1 MNLCF
6 HCQCLVPSF
15 SCSAS
20 RKKTEKHSI
29 KIHRH
34 NKPNSP
40 YPKSSPT
47 PLLPARKTQPESR
60 IHALDAVVNQLEAA
74 AKNGIVLND
83 PQTFASLLETCF
95 RLKSLD
101 HGLRIHKLIPETL
114 LRKNEG
120 VASKLL
126 RLYASTGEL
135 ENAHEMFDQM
145 PHRSTFIWNSLIS
158 GYKDTGSYEDAL
170 ALYFQ
175 MAEEGVGPDQHTF
188 PRALKSCGGLGS
200 VRVGEEIHRHV
211 IKSGFSKNA
220 FVANALVDMYAK
232 CGNISRARKVFDAI
246 EGKELVSWNSM
257 INGYLKHGLI
267 SKALSAFRKMV
278 EEGFEPDQVTL
289 SAVLAGGPHY
299 RIGTQIHGWAARRGL
314 DWDLS
319 VANSLIVFYSCRR
332 RISLRA
338 RWLFERMPK
347 KDVVSW
353 NSVISAHAN
362 DDPSLAIE
370 YFDRMTEYYSNVS
383 PDEITFVSLLSACAR
398 LGKVREG
405 ERIFSEMEGKYGVAP
420 CAEHYACMVNLYARA
435 GLIGEAYEFI
445 VEKMGDEEAGPTAWG
460 ALLYGCY
467 LYGDA
472 DVGGIAGA
480 RLFEMEPDVE
490 RNFELLIEIYSEA
503 GRDGD
508 AERVRSMMMERG
520 LGV

>member
-1 MNLCF
+1 MNL
-6 HCQCLVPSF
+6 CQCLVPSF

-20 RKKTEKHSI
+20 RKKTEKHSL

-60 IHALDAVVNQLEAA
+60 THALDAVVNQLEAA
-74 AKNGIVLND
+74 ASNGIVLND

-95 RLKSLD
+95 RLKSLH

-126 RLYASTGEL
+126 RLYASTGQL

-145 PHRSTFIWNSLIS
+145 PDRSTFVWNSLIS
-158 GYKDTGSYEDAL
+158 GYTDAGSHEDAL

-175 MAEEGVGPDQHTF
+175 MAEEGVCPDQHTF
-188 PRALKSCGGLGS
+188 PRALKACGGLGS

-211 IKSGFSKNA
+211 IKLGFSKNA

-232 CGNISRARKVFDAI
+232 CGNISRARRVFDAI
-246 EGKELVSWNSM
+246 EWKELVTWNSM
-257 INGYLKHGLI
+257 INGYLKHGLV
-267 SKALSAFRKMV
+267 SKAWSVLRKMV
-278 EEGFEPDQVTL
+278 EEGCEPDPVTM
-289 SAVLAGGPHY
+289 SAVLTGGPHY
-299 RIGTQIHGWAARRGL
+299 RIGTQIHGWAVRRGL

-319 VANSLIVFYSCRR
+319 VANSLIVFYSGR
-332 RISLRA
+332 RISGRA

-353 NSVISAHAN
+353 NSVISAHTN
-362 DDPSLAIE
+362 DQLALE
-370 YFDRMTEYYSNVS
+370 YFNRMTEYSDVS
-383 PDEITFVSLLSACAR
+383 PDGITFVSLLSACAR

-405 ERIFSEMEGKYGVAP
+405 ERIFSEMEEKYGVRP
-420 CAEHYACMVNLYARA
+420 CAEHYACMVNLYGRA

-467 LYGDA
+467 LHGDA

-480 RLFEMEPDVE
+480 RLFELEPDVE
-490 RNFELLIEIYSEA
+490 RNFELLIEIYREA